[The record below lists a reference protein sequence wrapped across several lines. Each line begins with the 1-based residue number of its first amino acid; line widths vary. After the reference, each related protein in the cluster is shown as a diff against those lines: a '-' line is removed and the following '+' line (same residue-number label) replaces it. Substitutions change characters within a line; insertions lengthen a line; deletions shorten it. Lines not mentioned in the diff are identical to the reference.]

1 MTHNGL
7 TIIESPYAGELVR
20 NRLYLARAIRHSV
33 ALGEVPFASHGFFTW
48 VFDDRDPASRKLGI
62 QLGYYF
68 WPHAERVVF
77 YVDYGMS
84 DGMEAARRRLEN
96 YFPNMKTVSR
106 RIGTNAEDPPRA

>member
-1 MTHNGL
+1 MSTNGL
-7 TIIESPYAGELVR
+7 TIIESPYAGELER
-20 NRLYLARAIRHSV
+20 NRQYLARAIRHSV

-48 VFDDRDPASRKLGI
+48 VFNDLDPASRKLGI

-84 DGMEAARRRLEN
+84 NGMEAARHRLEKH
-96 YFPNMKTVSR
+96 FKDMKTAYR
-106 RIGTNAEDPPRA
+106 RIGKND